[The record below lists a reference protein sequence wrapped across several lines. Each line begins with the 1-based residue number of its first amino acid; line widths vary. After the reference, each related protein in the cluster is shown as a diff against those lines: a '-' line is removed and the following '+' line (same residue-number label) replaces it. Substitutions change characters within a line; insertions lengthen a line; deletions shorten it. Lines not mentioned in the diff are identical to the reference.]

1 MDDSKWSKRL
11 GVLIADALVDAGL
24 IAQPDLS
31 RAADVAADVAAEEI
45 LIRLSMRDRPAAPD
59 ESMMDS

>member
-24 IAQPDLS
+24 IAKPDLS
-31 RAADVAADVAAEEI
+31 RAADVAAEEI
-45 LIRLSMRDRPAAPD
+45 LIRLIMRDRPAATD
-59 ESMMDS
+59 ESRKDS

>member
-31 RAADVAADVAAEEI
+31 RAADVAAEEI